1 MSDRLVSQRPAGLP
15 GTGLHAR
22 DLETRQKP
30 CQVAPAPACQ
40 WRTVWGRVRERCRA
54 FLSVCRLVIL
64 AGLSASFA
72 GQPGTLPEAWPVKA
86 SERRLDEPPVAAAPD
101 VWPVALLTLVVALVG
116 LTVVAVVFWRLLR
129 TQRQQLEGEIS
140 ALQARLQR
148 IESQPSPT
156 APGAT
161 SGTAPETALRSELT
175 AFQSELHALRTAL
188 QSDLPSL
195 REEVD
200 YLKNKLSTLLVSPET
215 PPHPLPVLSS
225 GVAATP
231 TRTTETLATET
242 PAAPATP
249 SHAFENQRVSD
260 IVARYRDRL
269 RAGHVD
275 ALTRHFSLNPSGL
288 FLELEEQGER
298 FIFPAQEVIYGSDF
312 QQNYSF
318 VYDCDRP
325 GSGYVVV
332 VTPARL
338 DARGQIATRGRL
350 RIE

>member
-1 MSDRLVSQRPAGLP
+1 MSDRLVRPRPAGLP
-15 GTGLHAR
+15 GTGRCASA
-22 DLETRQKP
+22 LETRQKHRRGEP
-30 CQVAPAPACQ
+30 VPAGQ
-40 WRTVWGRVRERCRA
+40 WRTVWVRVRRRCRA
-54 FLSVCRLVIL
+54 FPAVCRLVIL
-64 AGLSASFA
+64 AGLLASFA
-72 GQPGTLPEAWPVKA
+72 GQPGASPEVWPVKA
-86 SERRLDEPPVAAAPD
+86 AGWKLDEPSVAAAPD
-101 VWPVALLTLVVALVG
+101 VWLAALLTLGVALVG
-116 LTVVAVVFWRLLR
+116 LAVVAVVFWLLLR
-129 TQRQQLEGEIS
+129 TQRQRLEGEIS

-148 IESQPSPT
+148 LESQPSPP

-161 SGTAPETALRSELT
+161 GGTAPETALRSELT

-195 REEVD
+195 RDEVD

-215 PPHPLPVLSS
+215 PPHPLPALSS
-225 GVAATP
+225 GLAVAQTLPAEPQASAAVTP
-231 TRTTETLATET
+231 
-242 PAAPATP
+242 PPP
-249 SHAFENQRVSD
+249 DPFENQRVSD
-260 IVARYRDRL
+260 IIARYRDRL

-288 FLELEEQGER
+288 FLELEERGER
-298 FIFPAQEVIYGSDF
+298 FLFPAQEVIYGSDF

-338 DARGQIATRGRL
+338 DARGQIAARGRL

>member
-15 GTGLHAR
+15 GTGPHASA
-22 DLETRQKP
+22 LETRHKP
-30 CQVAPAPACQ
+30 CRVEPAPDRQ
-40 WRTVWGRVRERCRA
+40 WSVVWGWFRERRRA
-54 FLSVCRLVIL
+54 FLAVCRLVIL

-72 GQPGTLPEAWPVKA
+72 GQPGTPPEVWPVKA
-86 SERRLDEPPVAAAPD
+86 AGRGLDDPSVAAPD
-101 VWPVALLTLVVALVG
+101 VWPVVLLTLIASLSGLGLLALM
-116 LTVVAVVFWRLLR
+116 FWVLLR

-140 ALQARLQR
+140 ALQMRLQR
-148 IESQPSPT
+148 LESQPAPPT
-156 APGAT
+156 T
-161 SGTAPETALRSELT
+161 SGTTGGTAPETALRADLT
-175 AFQSELHALRTAL
+175 TL
-188 QSDLPSL
+188 QSDLHSL

-200 YLKNKLSTLLVSPET
+200 YLKNKLSTLLALPET
-215 PPHPLPVLSS
+215 PPHPLPALSS
-225 GVAATP
+225 GTDMAQVRPADTP
-231 TRTTETLATET
+231 PT
-242 PAAPATP
+242 PPPPP
-249 SHAFENQRVSD
+249 SDSFENQRVSD
-260 IVARYRDRL
+260 IIARHRNRL

-288 FLELEEQGER
+288 FLELEERGER
-298 FIFPAQEVIYGSDF
+298 LIFPAQEVIYGGDF

-338 DARGQIATRGRL
+338 DARGQVVTRGRL

>member
-1 MSDRLVSQRPAGLP
+1 MSNQPVSNLPGMGP
-15 GTGLHAR
+15 GTGLRAKVR
-22 DLETRQKP
+22 KIWQKH
-30 CQVAPAPACQ
+30 CQVGPMSEYQ
-40 WRTVWGRVRERCRA
+40 WRIVWHWFRECHRA
-54 FLSVCRLVIL
+54 FPSLCRLALL
-64 AGLSASFA
+64 AGLSVAVA
-72 GQPGTLPEAWPVKA
+72 GQPGTPPEDWPVKA
-86 SERRLDEPPVAAAPD
+86 VERKLDDPPLAAALD
-101 VWPVALLTLVVALVG
+101 VWPVALLTLGVALVG
-116 LTVVAVVFWRLLR
+116 LAVVAVVFWLLLR
-129 TQRQQLEGEIS
+129 TQRQRLEGEIS
-140 ALQARLQR
+140 ALQVRLQR
-148 IESQPSPT
+148 LESQPSPP

-161 SGTAPETALRSELT
+161 GGTAPETALRSELT

-215 PPHPLPVLSS
+215 PPQPLPALSF
-225 GVAATP
+225 GMTVPLARAADTP
-231 TRTTETLATET
+231 PT
-242 PAAPATP
+242 PPTP
-249 SHAFENQRVSD
+249 SNAFENQRVSD
-260 IVARYRDRL
+260 IIARYRERL

>member
-1 MSDRLVSQRPAGLP
+1 MSDRLVSPRPAGLP
-15 GTGLHAR
+15 GTGRCAR

-30 CQVAPAPACQ
+30 CRVEPAPDRP
-40 WRTVWGRVRERCRA
+40 WRTVWSWFRERRRA
-54 FLSVCRLVIL
+54 VPALCRLVLL

-72 GQPGTLPEAWPVKA
+72 GPPGAPPEAWPAKA
-86 SERRLDEPPVAAAPD
+86 VGWRLDEPSVAAAPD
-101 VWPVALLTLVVALVG
+101 DGWPVALLTLVVALVG
-116 LTVVAVVFWRLLR
+116 LVVVSLAFWRLLR
-129 TQRQQLEGEIS
+129 AQRQQLEGEIS
-140 ALQARLQR
+140 ALQVRLQR
-148 IESQPSPT
+148 LESQRPESQPT
-156 APGAT
+156 PGTPGGA
-161 SGTAPETALRSELT
+161 APETALRADL
-175 AFQSELHALRTAL
+175 TAL
-188 QSDLPSL
+188 QSDMHSL

-200 YLKNKLSTLLVSPET
+200 YLKNKLSTLLALPET
-215 PPHPLPVLSS
+215 PPHPLPALSS
-225 GVAATP
+225 GMDMAQARPADTP
-231 TRTTETLATET
+231 PT
-242 PAAPATP
+242 PPPPP
-249 SHAFENQRVSD
+249 SDSFENQRVSD
-260 IVARYRDRL
+260 IIARHRNRL

-298 FIFPAQEVIYGSDF
+298 LIFPAQEVIYGGDF

-338 DARGQIATRGRL
+338 DTRGQVVTRGRL

>member
-22 DLETRQKP
+22 DLEAWQKH
-30 CQVAPAPACQ
+30 CRVEPAPGRQ
-40 WRTVWGRVRERCRA
+40 WRTAWGWFWERRHTL
-54 FLSVCRLVIL
+54 LSVCRLVIL

-86 SERRLDEPPVAAAPD
+86 SARRLDEPSVAAAPD
-101 VWPVALLTLVVALVG
+101 VWPVVLLTLVVALVG

-148 IESQPSPT
+148 IESQRPENQPT
-156 APGAT
+156 PPTLGTPG
-161 SGTAPETALRSELT
+161 GTAPEAARRTEL
-175 AFQSELHALRTAL
+175 TAL
-188 QSDLPSL
+188 QSDLGAL

-200 YLKNKLSTLLVSPET
+200 YLKNKFSTLLVSPET
-215 PPHPLPVLSS
+215 PPHPLPALSS

-231 TRTTETLATET
+231 TRTTETPATET
-242 PAAPATP
+242 PPTP
-249 SHAFENQRVSD
+249 PPPSSAFENQRVSD
-260 IVARYRDRL
+260 IIARYRDRL

-298 FIFPAQEVIYGSDF
+298 LIFPAQEVIYGSDF

-338 DARGQIATRGRL
+338 DARGQIAARGRL
-350 RIE
+350 RVE

>member
-1 MSDRLVSQRPAGLP
+1 MSDRLVRQRPAGLP
-15 GTGLHAR
+15 GTGWCAGA
-22 DLETRQKP
+22 LETRQKHRRGEP
-30 CQVAPAPACQ
+30 TPACQ
-40 WRTVWGRVRERCRA
+40 WRTVWGWVRKRCHVFPA
-54 FLSVCRLVIL
+54 VCRLAIL
-64 AGLSASFA
+64 AGLLASFA
-72 GQPGTLPEAWPVKA
+72 GQPGTPPEVWPVKA
-86 SERRLDEPPVAAAPD
+86 AGWKLDDPSVAAAPD

-116 LTVVAVVFWRLLR
+116 LVVVAVVFWWLLR

-148 IESQPSPT
+148 LESQP
-156 APGAT
+156 APPKPDNASRPEAAG
-161 SGTAPETALRSELT
+161 GPAPETALRADL
-175 AFQSELHALRTAL
+175 TAL
-188 QSDLPSL
+188 QSDLRSL
-195 REEVD
+195 RDEVD

-215 PPHPLPVLSS
+215 PPHPLPTLSS
-225 GVAATP
+225 GMAVAQ
-231 TRTTETLATET
+231 TL
-242 PAAPATP
+242 PAEPQAGTADTLPP
-249 SHAFENQRVSD
+249 PDPFENQRVSD
-260 IVARYRDRL
+260 IIARYRDRL

-288 FLELEEQGER
+288 FLELEERGER
-298 FIFPAQEVIYGSDF
+298 FVFPAQEVIYGSDF

-338 DARGQIATRGRL
+338 DARGQIAARGRL